1 MKQKNRKKEAHNLKI
16 IGSVLIFA
24 VGIGLGIAST
34 IIYADMLASKSNE
47 TADEIT
53 EHLITDKIAIVNLDN
68 GTMVKE
74 EKINYAAKLLVDL
87 NENFLFTGLEDAR
100 TGYAQGIYAGYLVIP
115 ATFSE
120 SVVSLND
127 TPVRAEIT
135 YAINDNLREDIKEQ
149 VIYDV
154 INLVSKLNDDVSYM
168 YLHSVMDEFH
178 DAQDEAD
185 IVMDND
191 IEEKNAINAIEAND
205 LVALIPV
212 TEITE
217 VEYNIEPVD
226 ISEYISTNVELT
238 AEVGMKYNE
247 YLQASE
253 VDHQKINEEALLLM
267 TEMGNMDT
275 IIGSIDLVHDAEGNS
290 VYQTG
295 QEELDV
301 LFTEH
306 NEVLT
311 AKQEELQSHVL
322 TTYGEVQQ
330 YLYEYQRAKEA
341 YQKENEQKYLNTLI
355 ALEELFEKYQGSY
368 AVITQEEL
376 TELENEIATQNAQ
389 IEALQTTLSEL
400 QTVTVNVA
408 SETEYDGTDGETD
421 GEDASDEE
429 TYTESTIQVFS
440 MDEIPEIPSVSM
452 PETEQIELSALQQ
465 EMQVVLADNYY
476 IFEGYLLD
484 ENGVVKKDE
493 EGNSIPLTSL
503 LAKYNVN
510 LNDEQIKKKVLEEQV
525 GEIELMDIS
534 AVTQI
539 VNEKILTPIQ
549 EKVTQITTAIMD
561 QYAIEKEQLG
571 AFNESVM
578 EYDPLKYIDHEEIQE
593 ITKSMYD
600 NGSAMTKAVYETD
613 AQQMEY
619 VASVYE
625 ATRNDLTNM
634 QESIVKAK
642 EDSDLAVA
650 EGLLELQQIKNTN
663 SDENQRIMYDFSEKL
678 PYTRLG
684 SLEYTQAY
692 EFMTNPVGTVE
703 AEEGSNE
710 NLHKEDSVTLESESV
725 DVKEDRKKDY
735 QIIGMILL
743 GMICVII
750 VGTTIKY
757 HFHKKED
764 EIFEF

>member
-1 MKQKNRKKEAHNLKI
+1 MKQRKIEKHSRNLRLFWTALALI
-16 IGSVLIFA
+16 IG
-24 VGIGLGIAST
+24 VGIGVIST
-34 IIYADMLASKSNE
+34 VIYTDMLTRRSSAAE
-47 TADEIT
+47 EAVT

-68 GTMVKE
+68 GTTVKE
-74 EKINYAAKLLVDL
+74 EKINYATKLLVDL

-120 SVVSLND
+120 SIVSLND

-135 YAINDNLREDIKEQ
+135 YAINDNLREDVKEQ

-217 VEYNIEPVD
+217 IEYNIEPVD

-238 AEVGMKYNE
+238 AEVGIKYNE

-267 TEMGNMDT
+267 SEMGNMDT
-275 IIGSIDLVHDAEGNS
+275 IISSIDLVHDAEGNS
-290 VYQTG
+290 IYQTG
-295 QEELDV
+295 QEELDG

-306 NEVLT
+306 NEVLMT
-311 AKQEELQSHVL
+311 KQEELQTNVL
-322 TTYGEVQQ
+322 TTYEEIQQ

-341 YQKENEQKYLNTLI
+341 YQKENEQKYLNTLV
-355 ALEELFEKYQGSY
+355 ALEELFEKYQNSY
-368 AVITQEEL
+368 SVISQEEL
-376 TELENEIATQNAQ
+376 AELEAEIAAQNAQ

-408 SETEYDGTDGETD
+408 SEGENDETEEEND
-421 GEDASDEE
+421 GEDSSEEE
-429 TYTESTIQVFS
+429 TYSESTIQVFS

-493 EGNSIPLTSL
+493 EGNSIPITSL
-503 LAKYNVN
+503 LDKYNVD
-510 LNDEQIKKKVLEEQV
+510 LTDEKIKKEVLEEQV
-525 GEIELMDIS
+525 GEIEPMEIS

-571 AFNESVM
+571 TFNESVM
-578 EYDPLKYIDHEEIQE
+578 EYNPLKYIDHEEIQK
-593 ITKSMYD
+593 ITQSMYD

-613 AQQMEY
+613 IQQMEY
-619 VASVYE
+619 VAEVYE
-625 ATRNDLTNM
+625 ATRNDLANL
-634 QESIVKAK
+634 QESIVQAK

-703 AEEGSNE
+703 TEEGNNE

-750 VGTTIKY
+750 VGSTIKY